1 MPHFG
6 LYVSLPFLV
15 YSGNR
20 ISFLFPV
27 VSILFVSISARLT
40 SFPSVG
46 DIWSGLDGA
55 KLSNSI
61 SVRFSS
67 LWCAS
72 RALHYA
78 RSQLFLMPFRS
89 VRRTSQ
95 RRQRFHGPFYPH
107 FYLPQVHAP
116 FSHFSVADGVRGVLI
131 WHPFFSKG
139 GCYFGVAGRYPTQHY
154 SASWRLEIGCSL
166 ALSNPPCAVQSVCPG
181 FYF

>member
-6 LYVSLPFLV
+6 QYVSLHFLV
-15 YSGNR
+15 CSGNR

-89 VRRTSQ
+89 VRRTPQ
-95 RRQRFHGPFYPH
+95 RRQRFHGGPH
-107 FYLPQVHAP
+107 LALLPAFLPTAGSCAFFAFFCRRRGTRRPHMAP
-116 FSHFSVADGVRGVLI
+116 ILFEGGVLL
-131 WHPFFSKG
+131 WRCRQVSHSALFS
-139 GCYFGVAGRYPTQHY
+139 FLA
-154 SASWRLEIGCSL
+154 IGNRMQSCSI
-166 ALSNPPCAVQSVCPG
+166 
-181 FYF
+181 